1 MKACKIINLMICL
14 VLVFCAESMAA
25 GVMCGKKI
33 NSFDF
38 VVDYSGSMM
47 MQSAEIGEPKIDIA
61 KIVLARINSII
72 PALDYYGGMHTLAPA
87 ITMLNQGPWDRNSMN
102 ESISRINDDLPIFG
116 RLTPMGTGLKG
127 YEPWISSMNRN
138 AALIIATDG
147 GNNRGLGLVDVVKD
161 IYANQRDLVVHII
174 SFAQTREERDVIAQI
189 ATLNPHT
196 LVADGIKLASD
207 DRALEQFA
215 TDVWCDQTEEVIVLR
230 GVNFA
235 FDSSN
240 LDHNAQNILNE
251 VANII
256 KVNPGKRIM
265 LGGWTD
271 IVGDKSYNMTLS
283 QNRANAVKNY
293 LSAQGIPASRMDA
306 VGHGI
311 SHKYNNNTK
320 EGRYLNRRVEISF
333 E

>member
-1 MKACKIINLMICL
+1 MRIFILTILLASTLCTQAL
-14 VLVFCAESMAA
+14 AA
-25 GVMCGKKI
+25 GIMCGKKV

-47 MQSAEIGEPKIDIA
+47 MTSAELKEPKIDLA

-87 ITMLNQGPWDRNSMN
+87 VTLLNQGPWDRANMN
-102 ESISRINDDLPIFG
+102 ASIAKLNDDLPIFG

-127 YEPWISSMNRN
+127 YEPWISSMKRN

-147 GNNRGLGLVDVVKD
+147 GNNRGLNLVDVVKE

-174 SFAQTREERDVIAQI
+174 SFADTREGRDVVAQI

-196 LVADGIKLASD
+196 LIADGIKLATD

-215 TDVWCDQTEEVIVLR
+215 TDIWCDQTEEVIVLR

-235 FDSSN
+235 FDSST
-240 LDHNAQNILNE
+240 LDHNAQNILSE

-256 KVNPGKRIM
+256 KATPGKRIM
-265 LGGWTD
+265 LNGWTD
-271 IVGDKSYNMTLS
+271 STGDRNYNMTLS
-283 QNRANAVKNY
+283 QNRANSVKHY
-293 LSAQGIPASRMDA
+293 LTAQGIPPSRINA

-311 SHKYNNNTK
+311 STKYDNNTK
-320 EGRYLNRRVEISF
+320 EGRYLNRRVEIAF

>member
-1 MKACKIINLMICL
+1 MRIIILVMLLMIIFCTQ
-14 VLVFCAESMAA
+14 VLAA
-25 GVMCGKKI
+25 GVMCGKKV

-47 MQSAEIGEPKIDIA
+47 MSNADLGEPKIDLVKIA
-61 KIVLARINSII
+61 LARINSII
-72 PALDYYGGMHTLAPA
+72 PALDYYAGMHTLAPA
-87 ITMLNQGPWDRNSMN
+87 VTLLNQGLWDRANMHA
-102 ESISRINDDLPIFG
+102 SITKLNDDLPIFG

-127 YEPWISSMNRN
+127 YEPWISSMKRN

-147 GNNRGLGLVDVVKD
+147 GNNRGINLVDVVKE
-161 IYANQRDLVVHII
+161 IYANQRDLVVHLI
-174 SFAQTREERDVIAQI
+174 SFADTREGRDVIAQI

-196 LVADGIKLASD
+196 LVADGVKIVSD

-235 FDSSN
+235 FDSST
-240 LDHNAQNILNE
+240 LDHNAQNILFA

-256 KVNPGKRIM
+256 KTNPGKRIM
-265 LGGWTD
+265 LSGWTD
-271 IVGDKSYNMTLS
+271 SIGDRSYNMTLS

-293 LSAQGIPASRMDA
+293 LATQGIPPSRMDA
-306 VGHGI
+306 VGHGV
-311 SHKYNNNTK
+311 STKYDNNTS
-320 EGRYLNRRVEISF
+320 EGRYLNRRVEIAF